1 MGTLSCD
8 HLMEKEVKTELEGD
22 SLQGCRLDLHV
33 WTYTPS
39 PVRSHAQHA
48 YLGLL
53 WGPGLVDTV
62 RDWRVY
68 F

>member
-48 YLGLL
+48 YLRAALGT
-53 WGPGLVDTV
+53 WTSGHS
-62 RDWRVY
+62 
-68 F
+68 